1 MLGIEEEEP
10 SGCESGWTMYLEQ
23 SFGEPSSIS
32 AKKAKLLVRK
42 GGFVEEKSGGFVEE
56 TGEEEEEDL
65 SMVSDA
71 SSGPPHFYEDDEY
84 YDENV
89 CFCSACLTT
98 MAKKSNN
105 KRRIQTEEPHHPSF
119 LDDTASSHVF
129 SFPKSSFTLTNKQ
142 AAVEDVLDFSI
153 GSSAT
158 HFKGKSALQNYYSHL
173 KKSPHGKPTL
183 AKPVCREERRN
194 SI

>member
-84 YDENV
+84 YDEN
-89 CFCSACLTT
+89 
-98 MAKKSNN
+98 
-105 KRRIQTEEPHHPSF
+105 
-119 LDDTASSHVF
+119 
-129 SFPKSSFTLTNKQ
+129 SSFTLTNKQ